1 MREWGRK
8 RGPER
13 EEEKEA
19 PRKVLVL
26 AQRTGKTNRAA
37 LWSLSLDVHGWSCF
51 GRLRCGAECTVG
63 SGGFGFGFGFGFKG
77 KHGYQIHE
85 LTPSVVTCTRTKQD
99 QPVKTLA

>member
-1 MREWGRK
+1 MLVWEGGGEGRQNQGREQKVEDERMREWGRK

-37 LWSLSLDVHGWSCF
+37 LWSLSLDVHG
-51 GRLRCGAECTVG
+51 
-63 SGGFGFGFGFGFKG
+63 
-77 KHGYQIHE
+77 
-85 LTPSVVTCTRTKQD
+85 
-99 QPVKTLA
+99 